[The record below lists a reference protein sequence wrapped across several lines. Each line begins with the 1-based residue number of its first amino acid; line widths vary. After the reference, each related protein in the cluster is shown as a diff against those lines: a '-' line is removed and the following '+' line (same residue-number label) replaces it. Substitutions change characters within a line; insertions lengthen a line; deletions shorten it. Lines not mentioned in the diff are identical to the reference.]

1 MKISINQPAYLPWLG
16 YFDRIEKSD
25 LHVVLDHV
33 QFEKNSMV
41 NRNKINSVNNPIL
54 LTVPVSTK
62 GKFGNLEINTIEI
75 DQIIQWQ
82 KKHWKTI
89 LLSYSKAPF
98 FCKYKDELELIYR
111 KKYTKLNDLLKD
123 QLTFFLNAL
132 RIKTPILFS
141 SSLELKESK
150 SDLILEICNKTN
162 ASHYIS
168 GPYGRNYIELE
179 KFNENNISVSFHD
192 YDHPKYTQL
201 SKVFNSHLSILDLI
215 MNHGDNSLAILS
227 NNT

>member
-25 LHVVLDHV
+25 LHIVLDHV

>member
-54 LTVPVSTK
+54 LTVPVYTK
-62 GKFGNLEINTIEI
+62 GKFGNLEINTVEI
-75 DQIIQWQ
+75 DHVSQWQ

-98 FCKYKDELELIYR
+98 FCKYKDELELIYK

-141 SSLELKESK
+141 SSLDLKESK
-150 SDLILEICNKTN
+150 SDLILEICIKNN
-162 ASHYIS
+162 ACHYIS
-168 GPYGRNYIELE
+168 GPYGRDYIDLE
-179 KFNENNISVSFHD
+179 KFYENNISVSFHD
-192 YDHPKYTQL
+192 YNHPNYTQL
-201 SKVFNSHLSILDLI
+201 SKVFNSNLSILDLI
-215 MNHGDNSLAILS
+215 MNHGDNSLTILS
-227 NNT
+227 NNS